1 MSFKDD
7 YPDFAEVEHHI
18 RRAHALRAVYLA
30 DTLASA
36 IAGFNRG
43 LRNLVSSS
51 SRSTAD
57 LRAIQSDPFLKR
69 SVPKY

>member
-7 YPDFAEVEHHI
+7 YPDFAKVEHHI
-18 RRAHALRAVYLA
+18 RRAHAFRAVYLA
-30 DTLASA
+30 DALTDV

-43 LRNLVSSS
+43 LRNLLSSG
-51 SRSTAD
+51 SRRTAE
-57 LRAIQSDPFLKR
+57 LRAIESDPFLKR

>member
-30 DTLASA
+30 NA
-36 IAGFNRG
+36 IASGIASFNRG
-43 LRNLVSSS
+43 LRNLLSAGG
-51 SRSTAD
+51 RKAAD
-57 LRAIQSDPFLKR
+57 LRAVESDPFLKR

>member
-18 RRAHALRAVYLA
+18 RRAQALRAVYLA
-30 DTLASA
+30 DAIASG

-43 LRNLVSSS
+43 LRNLVTAGG
-51 SRSTAD
+51 RKTAD
-57 LRAIQSDPFLKR
+57 LRAIESGPFLKR

>member
-18 RRAHALRAVYLA
+18 RRAQALRAVYLA
-30 DTLASA
+30 DAIASG

-43 LRNLVSSS
+43 LRNLV
-51 SRSTAD
+51 TAGGRKAAP
-57 LRAIQSDPFLKR
+57 RAVESDPFLKR
-69 SVPKY
+69 SVPGY